1 MAGFFKRLFGGKT
14 EEEVEAP
21 RPPEQKPKR
30 IIPRRVPEILASVPL
45 AEIDLAPRSD
55 YPNACWLDLK
65 LRTATFSPPLMTDEY
80 GDFVAVDVETTGI
93 DPVAGEVLEVAAL
106 RFEHFRPVELF
117 TALTKPLHFPT
128 VPLAASEVNGIT
140 DDDLASAVTFAEL
153 LPSLQD
159 FIDNAKIIV
168 GHNLP
173 FDVKF
178 LFKSGVVFVPERL
191 YVDTLENAK
200 KYLNGKKYAR
210 NKGYKLSTLCE
221 HYGIDLTNAHCA
233 AADCLAAGELFR
245 ELLCDMADNG

>member
-1 MAGFFKRLFGGKT
+1 MAGLFKRLFGGKAEET
-14 EEEVEAP
+14 EEH

-55 YPNACWLDLK
+55 YPNTCWLDLK
-65 LRTATFSPPLMTDEY
+65 LRTATFSPPIVPDEY
-80 GDFVAVDVETTGI
+80 GNFIAVDVETTGL
-93 DPVAGEVLEVAAL
+93 DPVPGEVLEVAAL

-128 VPLAASEVNGIT
+128 VPVAASEVNGIT
-140 DDDLASAVTFAEL
+140 NEDLAEAITFVEL

-159 FIDNAKIIV
+159 FIDNSKIIV

-173 FDVKF
+173 FDVQF
-178 LFKSGVVFVPERL
+178 LFKSGVIFVQERL

-200 KYLNGKKYAR
+200 KYLKGRKYDR
-210 NKGYKLSTLCE
+210 SKGYNLAALCD
-221 HYGIDLTNAHCA
+221 HYGIELTDAHCA
-233 AADCLAAGELFR
+233 AADCLAAGELYR
-245 ELLCDMADNG
+245 SLLCDMADNG